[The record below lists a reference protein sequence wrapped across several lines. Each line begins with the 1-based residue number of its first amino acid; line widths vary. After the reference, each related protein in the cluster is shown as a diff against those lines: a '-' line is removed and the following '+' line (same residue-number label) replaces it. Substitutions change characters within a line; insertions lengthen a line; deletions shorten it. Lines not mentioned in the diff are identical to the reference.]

1 MASNRKTGLVLLLL
15 FLQFFAFGQIL
26 NPVKWTSATK
36 QTGDNT
42 FELQMT
48 ATMEDGWHVYST
60 TQGEDSGGIGL
71 PTEFT
76 WKDNKD
82 LKMVGPIQERGKLLD
97 VINELIDAREKYFAD
112 KVTFVQKVEAANATT
127 AVTEVMFQVCNDE
140 GCLPPDY
147 KTFEFKLTPR
157 KPKPQLEENVE
168 EQPQTTETENDL
180 VTDVDTSA
188 TPNTDSVVASSNL
201 PAPVLGQS
209 EMDSLR
215 EDENVISST
224 TENASP
230 DVKAPEEG
238 SNNSFWDIFIFG
250 FLGGFA
256 ALLMPC
262 IFPMIPLTV
271 SMFTKQSK
279 TRGKGITKALI
290 YGLSIIV
297 IYVLLGLLI
306 TAIFGPGALNALATN
321 PWVNIAFFV
330 LFMVFAISFFGAFE
344 IMLPSKWVN
353 EADRGADK
361 GGMLGIFFMALT
373 LTLVSFSCTGPIIGT
388 LLVESASSGALMGPA
403 IGMFGFSLAL
413 ALPFTLF
420 AIFPG
425 WLNSLPSSGGWL
437 NTVKVSLGFIELAFA
452 LKFLSNA
459 DLVWQAH
466 WLEREVFIAIW
477 IGIFFVMGLYLLN
490 TFRMSNDSE
499 TSKIG
504 WPRLLFSILTFIFV
518 FYMLPGLW
526 GAPLKILSGLT
537 PPKNY
542 AESPTGF
549 FGTALQS
556 ANAAELPENAHYG
569 PHQIPAFYD
578 IEDAFEYAKQVNKPV
593 MIDFTGDAC
602 ANCRKVEDNVWSDP
616 RVKAKLSDEVV
627 LASLYVDRMVKLPE
641 EERVYSEEKGRELR
655 TIGDKWSAYQIKNF
669 KSNSQPLY
677 IIVDENL
684 TQFNEPMGT
693 ELDIENYLAWMDE
706 GIQNFK
712 NK

>member
-1 MASNRKTGLVLLLL
+1 MASNRKTGLVFLILLLH
-15 FLQFFAFGQIL
+15 FTAFAQIL
-26 NPVKWTSATK
+26 NPVKWTSTTQ

-42 FELQMT
+42 FELHMT
-48 ATMEDGWHVYST
+48 AIIEEGWHVYST

-76 WKDNKD
+76 WTENKD
-82 LKMVGPIQERGKLLD
+82 LKLKGNVQERGKLLD
-97 VINELIDAREKYFAD
+97 VINELINAREKYYAD
-112 KVTFVQKVEAANATT
+112 KVTFVQNVEVLNPTK

-147 KTFEFKLTPR
+147 KTFEFNLTP
-157 KPKPQLEENVE
+157 KKSSPQPEKTVTEEEPESGVA
-168 EQPQTTETENDL
+168 P
-180 VTDVDTSA
+180 VS
-188 TPNTDSVVASSNL
+188 PVVADEDEIAQQNDSASAITSL
-201 PAPVLGQS
+201 PAPGLGVAANETTS
-209 EMDSLR
+209 TDANAAGT
-215 EDENVISST
+215 DGNV
-224 TENASP
+224 
-230 DVKAPEEG
+230 DVKNPEERSG
-238 SNNSFWDIFIFG
+238 RSFWDIFIFG

-279 TRGKGITKALI
+279 TKGKGITKAII
-290 YGLSIIV
+290 YGISIIV
-297 IYVLLGLLI
+297 IYVLLGLVI
-306 TAIFGPGALNALATN
+306 TAIFGPSALNALATN
-321 PWVNIAFFV
+321 PWVNIAFFI
-330 LFMVFAISFFGAFE
+330 LFIIFAVSFFGAFE
-344 IMLPSKWVN
+344 ITLPSKWVN
-353 EADRGADK
+353 KADKGADK
-361 GGMLGIFFMALT
+361 GGMIGIFFMALT
-373 LTLVSFSCTGPIIGT
+373 LALVSFSCTGPIIGT
-388 LLVESASSGALMGPA
+388 LLVESASSGALLGPA
-403 IGMFGFSLAL
+403 IGMFGFALAL

-477 IGIFFVMGLYLLN
+477 IGIFFVMGMYLLN
-490 TFRMSNDSE
+490 TFRMSHDSD
-499 TSKIG
+499 SRHIG
-504 WPRLLFSILTFIFV
+504 WPRLLFAILTFVFV

-526 GAPLKILSGLT
+526 GAPLKLLSGLT

-549 FGTALQS
+549 FGTALQPG
-556 ANAAELPENAHYG
+556 AVTELPENAHYG

-578 IEDAFEYAKQVNKPV
+578 VDDAFAYAKSVNKPV

-616 RVKAKLSDEVV
+616 RVKQKLSEEVV

-641 EERVYSEEKGRELR
+641 EERVYSEEKGRDLR

-684 TQFNEPMGT
+684 TRFNEPMGT
-693 ELDIENYLAWMDE
+693 ELDIDKYLEWMDE
-706 GIQNFK
+706 GIANFN

>member
-1 MASNRKTGLVLLLL
+1 MVITRKTGLVFLL
-15 FLQFFAFGQIL
+15 FILHFTVFAQIL
-26 NPVKWTSATK
+26 NPTKWSSETK

-42 FELQMT
+42 FELHMT
-48 ATMEDGWHVYST
+48 AVMEPTWHVYST

-76 WKDNKD
+76 WKPNKD
-82 LKMVGPIQERGKLLD
+82 LKLIGAIQEKGKLLD
-97 VINELIDAREKYFAD
+97 VYNELIDAREKYYAD
-112 KVTFVQKVEAANATT
+112 KVTFVQKAEASSATT
-127 AVTEVMFQVCNDE
+127 ASVEVMFQVCNDE

-147 KTFEFKLTPR
+147 KTFEFKLNPR
-157 KPKPQLEENVE
+157 KTVNTT
-168 EQPQTTETENDL
+168 TTEPAVTPPSPTDENDPL
-180 VTDVDTSA
+180 PDNQLTA
-188 TPNTDSVVASSNL
+188 AS
-201 PAPVLGQS
+201 G
-209 EMDSLR
+209 DSLNTTPALP
-215 EDENVISST
+215 EPDFGNDTMKSENTILGVQDST
-224 TENASP
+224 N
-230 DVKAPEEG
+230 DVKSPGEKPKG
-238 SNNSFWDIFIFG
+238 SFWDIFIFG

-279 TRGKGITKALI
+279 TRGSGITKALI
-290 YGLSIIV
+290 YGVSIIV
-297 IYVLLGLLI
+297 IYVALGLLI
-306 TAIFGPGALNALATN
+306 TAIFGAGALNALATN
-321 PWVNIAFFV
+321 PWVNIAFFI
-330 LFMVFAISFFGAFE
+330 LFIIFAVSFFGAFE
-344 IMLPSKWVN
+344 ITLPSKWVN
-353 EADRGADK
+353 TADKGADK
-361 GGMLGIFFMALT
+361 GGLLGIFFMALT
-373 LTLVSFSCTGPIIGT
+373 LALVSFSCTGPIIGT
-388 LLVESASSGALMGPA
+388 LLVESASSGALLGPA
-403 IGMFGFSLAL
+403 IGMFGFALAL

-425 WLNSLPSSGGWL
+425 WLNSLPSSSGWL

-466 WLEREVFIAIW
+466 WLEREIFIAIW
-477 IGIFFVMGLYLLN
+477 IGIFFVMGMYLLN
-490 TFRMSNDSE
+490 TFRMSHDSDNRH
-499 TSKIG
+499 IG
-504 WPRLLFSILTFIFV
+504 WPRLLFAILTFVFV

-526 GAPLKILSGLT
+526 GAPLKLLSGLT

-542 AESPTGF
+542 SESPTGF

-556 ANAAELPENAHYG
+556 GNASELPENAHYG
-569 PHQIPAFYD
+569 PHQIPSFYD
-578 IEDAFEYAKQVNKPV
+578 VDEAFAYAKKVNKPV

-616 RVKAKLSDEVV
+616 RVKQKLSEEVV

-641 EERVYSEEKGRELR
+641 EERVYSEEKGRNLR

-684 TQFNEPMGT
+684 TRFNEPMGT
-693 ELDIENYLAWMDE
+693 ELDIEKYLDWMDE
-706 GIQNFK
+706 GIANF
-712 NK
+712 NKK